1 MRNYTGARSRRRGR
15 RSRSRRRGNERYR
28 SRSNSR
34 DSSNGVE
41 RMVVND
47 RNSHLVYKEGEV
59 LANRFK
65 LIDTIGEGT
74 FGKVVRTLDIKK
86 NKIYALKIV
95 RNVRDYR
102 EDAKMEINVLS
113 KIRRFDPAGKSLCVS
128 MLDWFNH
135 HGHMC
140 ILFNILGRSVY
151 DFQRENHFAPF
162 PRHQVRRITHD
173 MCRSVNFLHQNHLT
187 HTDLKPENILFRD
200 SAFQT
205 VTASSSSSVREV
217 LDPTIR
223 LIDFGSA
230 TFDHEHHSRVV
241 QTRHYRAPE
250 VILEQGWSQPCD
262 VWSIGCIIF
271 ELATGSTLFQTLDNN
286 EHLAMMDR
294 VLGPMPLRMATR
306 NTKAQESFPGG
317 RLLTDQQT
325 MKYVQENSAPLFE
338 HTKRDGWDSKD
349 WSDLLD
355 LLARMLEYEPGK
367 RTTLKEALNHPL
379 LRKLNK

>member
-1 MRNYTGARSRRRGR
+1 
-15 RSRSRRRGNERYR
+15 
-28 SRSNSR
+28 
-34 DSSNGVE
+34 
-41 RMVVND
+41 VND
-47 RNSHLVYKEGEV
+47 KENHLVYKEGEV

-74 FGKVVRTLDIKK
+74 FGKVVRTLDIRK

-113 KIRRFDPAGKSLCVS
+113 KIRRFDPTGKSLCVS

-135 HGHMC
+135 FGHMC
-140 ILFNILGRSVY
+140 ILFNIYGQSVY
-151 DFQRENHFAPF
+151 DFQRENHFSPF

-173 MCRSVNFLHQNHLT
+173 MCRSVNFLHKNRLT

-200 SAFQT
+200 STSQT
-205 VTASSSSSVREV
+205 IQVNSAPVRIV
-217 LDPTIR
+217 LDPSIR
-223 LIDFGSA
+223 VIDFGSA

-262 VWSIGCIIF
+262 VWSIGCIIY
-271 ELATGSTLFQTLDNN
+271 ELAMGNTLFQTLDNN
-286 EHLAMMDR
+286 EHLMMMER
-294 VLGPMPLRMATR
+294 VLGPIPVRMASR
-306 NTKAQESFPGG
+306 NHKAQESFPGG
-317 RLLTDQQT
+317 RLMGNNQT
-325 MKYVQENSAPLFE
+325 MKYVQENSVPLFE
-338 HTKRDGWDSKD
+338 LAKKDGWHHRD

-355 LLARMLEYEPGK
+355 LLARMLEYEPA
-367 RTTLKEALNHPL
+367 RRITLGEALNHPF
-379 LRKLNK
+379 LRNLN